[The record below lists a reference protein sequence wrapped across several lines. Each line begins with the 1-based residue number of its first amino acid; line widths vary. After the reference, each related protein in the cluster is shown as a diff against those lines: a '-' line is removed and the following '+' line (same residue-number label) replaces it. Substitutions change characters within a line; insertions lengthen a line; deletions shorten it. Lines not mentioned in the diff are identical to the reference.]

1 MQDILP
7 TDNWEVSLTKI
18 EDNFNELNNWK
29 ANLSG
34 GNTFSGEQYANRIKA
49 EYIRSA
55 DAWAWIIRIWW
66 TWSADDKLYLQF
78 WNAAENGSASE
89 LNITGQFWNNIQTLN
104 IETSNLVIDW
114 QNWTSAW
121 TSWTPS
127 WTYITWTTYAKYKI
141 IWKTAH
147 IIAHFSISWVPVFE
161 FTFGGLPF
169 SILGWT
175 TCVWLARVRQYNTL
189 HTASYELTW
198 TWWYVS
204 MHSPQNTFSW
214 LTGTWEI
221 QFSATC
227 EIA

>member
-1 MQDILP
+1 MA
-7 TDNWEVSLTKI
+7 TTFNNWESLASIRAK
-18 EDNFNELNNWK
+18 LNANAGEINWK
-29 ANLSG
+29 APINNPSL
-34 GNTFSGEQYANRIKA
+34 
-49 EYIRSA
+49 
-55 DAWAWIIRIWW
+55 
-66 TWSADDKLYLQF
+66 
-78 WNAAENGSASE
+78 
-89 LNITGQFWNNIQTLN
+89 TGTLEVN
-104 IETSNLVIDW
+104 W

-175 TCVWLARVRQYNTL
+175 TCVWLARVRQNNTL

-214 LTGTWEI
+214 LTGTWQI
-221 QFSATC
+221 QFSATY
-227 EIA
+227 ETV